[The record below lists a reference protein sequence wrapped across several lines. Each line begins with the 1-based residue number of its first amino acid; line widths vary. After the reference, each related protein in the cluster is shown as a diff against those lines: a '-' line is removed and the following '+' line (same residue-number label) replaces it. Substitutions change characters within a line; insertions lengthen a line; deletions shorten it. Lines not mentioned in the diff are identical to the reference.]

1 MSNKYE
7 ALGSNLFGFEVF
19 EEVFKVINERGMRDQ
34 EQMFKAGVASAEAAV
49 RRLREEYY
57 ETLKFLADESVAQI
71 FIGMKKCLI
80 SLLLTLVAVISYS
93 QDVVTLT
100 HKSYTT
106 HYSKSKHYP
115 VKVEWWVTRAR
126 LTCPVKAKRGD
137 KFIADPKLPAET
149 NLQADYTGQGFDR
162 GHNFPAADAAC
173 DQVANDESFYFS
185 NMTAQYPSLNRG
197 DWKSLETLVRD
208 YATKEDSLHV
218 WCGSVGVAK
227 KLGTTEVPTLC
238 W

>member
-1 MSNKYE
+1 
-7 ALGSNLFGFEVF
+7 
-19 EEVFKVINERGMRDQ
+19 
-34 EQMFKAGVASAEAAV
+34 
-49 RRLREEYY
+49 
-57 ETLKFLADESVAQI
+57 
-71 FIGMKKCLI
+71 MKKCLI

-115 VKVEWWVTRAR
+115 VKVEWWITRAG

-208 YATKEDSLHV
+208 YATKEDSVHV

-227 KLGTTEVPTLC
+227 KIGTTSVPTQC
-238 W
+238 WKVIYFVKSKEWMAFLFDNNTSKADGLKNNEVDLADIEKLTGFKFK